1 MFTDSSRVTRSAG
14 SATDSLLVS
23 PGSGSGTHS
32 PTYRSRRTRAERS
45 WSRQIRLATFVSQ
58 AAGLSMASRSS
69 GAMAY
74 QRAYVSCT
82 ASSASTS
89 EPSSR

>member
-14 SATDSLLVS
+14 SATDSFS

-45 WSRQIRLATFVSQ
+45 WSRQIRLATLVSQ
-58 AAGLSMASRSS
+58 AAGLSMASRSL
-69 GAMAY
+69 GARAY